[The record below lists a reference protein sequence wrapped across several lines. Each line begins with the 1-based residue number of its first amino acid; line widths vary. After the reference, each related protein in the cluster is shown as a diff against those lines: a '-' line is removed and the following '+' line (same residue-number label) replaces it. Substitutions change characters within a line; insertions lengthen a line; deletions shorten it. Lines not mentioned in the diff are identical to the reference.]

1 MLRRS
6 FPRLVRRTLAFV
18 AGALVAACEGPTG
31 TGEGDA
37 RFDGT
42 WRYEAQI
49 SGSTAQLV
57 GQLQL
62 DGAATGSIEGS
73 LSAEL
78 VEVSG
83 QRSPVSGLVGGSVVG
98 SGVAR
103 LEVTLSGG
111 QLRTHLSQL
120 RGDSL
125 VGDWVQSG
133 SAPASGTFRAAR
145 VR

>member
-1 MLRRS
+1 MPRRIVWLPAALS
-6 FPRLVRRTLAFV
+6 V
-18 AGALVAACEGPTG
+18 LVAACEGPTG
-31 TGEGDA
+31 TGTGDA

-49 SGSTAQLV
+49 SGSTDQLV
-57 GQLQL
+57 GLLQL

>member
-1 MLRRS
+1 M
-6 FPRLVRRTLAFV
+6 RLLLP
-18 AGALVAACEGPTG
+18 GLLLVMGCEGPTG
-31 TGEGDA
+31 TGDGDG

-42 WRYEAQI
+42 WRYEAVI
-49 SGSTAQLV
+49 AGSPSQVIGELR
-57 GQLQL
+57 LS
-62 DGAATGSIEGS
+62 GAASGVVEGT

-78 VEVSG
+78 IEVTG
-83 QRSPVSGLVGGSVVG
+83 QRSPLSGLVGGSVVG

-103 LEVTLSGG
+103 LEVTLVGG

-125 VGDWVQSG
+125 VGDWVQG
-133 SAPASGTFRAAR
+133 GTTPASGTFRASR